1 MRKYEERRRKKKVGE
16 RKKEEGRKKN
26 KEERKQEENCWAG
39 GCELVYKKTD
49 REFWFG
55 SAVLYDVYV

>member
-1 MRKYEERRRKKKVGE
+1 LLVT
-16 RKKEEGRKKN
+16 
-26 KEERKQEENCWAG
+26 

>member
-1 MRKYEERRRKKKVGE
+1 MR
-16 RKKEEGRKKN
+16 KEEGRWKN
-26 KEERKQEENCWAG
+26 KEKKKRIV

>member
-1 MRKYEERRRKKKVGE
+1 MKKEEESRRK
-16 RKKEEGRKKN
+16 KKEEGRKK
-26 KEERKQEENCWAG
+26 KEKRREKKKRIVG
-39 GCELVYKKTD
+39 LVVVSWGIKKTD

>member
-1 MRKYEERRRKKKVGE
+1 MRKEEERRRKKKV
-16 RKKEEGRKKN
+16 
-26 KEERKQEENCWAG
+26 EERKEEENCWVG